1 MMGQR
6 PPSRSRPVGAVRAA
20 AVVAMLCLASATAP
34 AADREPIRPADDDR
48 CPVCGMFT
56 ATYPDF
62 AARVT
67 FSDGATVTLDG
78 PKDLFTFLLDVAKYA
93 PGRNR
98 SDVDEVLVT
107 EYYDL
112 VAIDARAAFFVIGSD
127 VLGPMG
133 AELIPFATRE
143 DAEGFRGD
151 HRGTAVLAF
160 GDVDLDTLRGL
171 AAAR

>member
-1 MMGQR
+1 
-6 PPSRSRPVGAVRAA
+6 VAV
-20 AVVAMLCLASATAP
+20 LCLASATTP

-56 ATYPDF
+56 AKYPDF

-67 FSDGATVTLDG
+67 FSDGATVTFDG

-107 EYYDL
+107 EYYAL
-112 VAIDARAAFFVIGSD
+112 AAIEAETALFVVGSD
-127 VLGPMG
+127 VHGPMG

-143 DAEGFRGD
+143 DAEAFRTD
-151 HRGTAVLAF
+151 HRGTAVLTF
-160 GDVDLDTLRGL
+160 HEVDSDTLRGL
-171 AAAR
+171 AAPR